1 MRLWLRFPL
10 LAGGLLGWGC
20 RSDTTSL
27 VSTLPPPQRLAYQ
40 LDPSGTPGQPAG
52 ILLVWDDVQSTSLGG
67 YRIYS
72 RGSTTGAYGLRGETS
87 SNTFHDNGVPH
98 LQYYVTAVDVTGGES
113 DASNVI
119 TVDER
124 RQLPQPASLSSISLN
139 QAIHLQWADNAALSD
154 TARFNWYRVYSM
166 PYDLDHG
173 VCVTRPDS
181 ILLEGTT
188 VSDEFLATL
197 LANGVPRCF
206 GVSAISVEGYE
217 SLWSPLKHDTPRP
230 TRATCWSRHSR

>member
-52 ILLVWDDVQSTSLGG
+52 ILLGWDDVQSTSLGG

-98 LQYYVTAVDVTGGES
+98 LQYYVTAVDVTGGGGG
-113 DASNVI
+113 AHHRLPLGG
-119 TVDER
+119 R
-124 RQLPQPASLSSISLN
+124 RAPP
-139 QAIHLQWADNAALSD
+139 
-154 TARFNWYRVYSM
+154 
-166 PYDLDHG
+166 P
-173 VCVTRPDS
+173 P
-181 ILLEGTT
+181 
-188 VSDEFLATL
+188 
-197 LANGVPRCF
+197 PRL
-206 GVSAISVEGYE
+206 GSR
-217 SLWSPLKHDTPRP
+217 SPE
-230 TRATCWSRHSR
+230 

>member
-72 RGSTTGAYGLRGETS
+72 RASTTGAYGLRGETS

-98 LQYYVTAVDVTGGES
+98 LQYYVTAADLNGGES
-113 DASNVI
+113 NARNVI
-119 TVDER
+119 TLDER
-124 RQLPQPASLSSISLN
+124 LQLPQPPNPPSISLKH
-139 QAIHLQWADNAALSD
+139 ALHLPCADNTAL
-154 TARFNWYRVYSM
+154 
-166 PYDLDHG
+166 
-173 VCVTRPDS
+173 
-181 ILLEGTT
+181 
-188 VSDEFLATL
+188 
-197 LANGVPRCF
+197 
-206 GVSAISVEGYE
+206 
-217 SLWSPLKHDTPRP
+217 
-230 TRATCWSRHSR
+230 